1 MYISKE
7 DLDVDLVSMGKNKRS
22 DEIFKSTLTH
32 PETGVT
38 LQSII
43 GLEGRKSENTFIKVL
58 VKNEQGFIEEEF
70 EFGGKY
76 NETEEDFVNATNKFE
91 EEIKKRL
98 PEEEQETSQPETFK
112 EMPKI
117 GDIVRI
123 GKEYGEVM
131 VADEATRNIEIT
143 PLSKEDAL
151 KMVKDDN

>member
-1 MYISKE
+1 MSKPRIPKIIHQMWIGPHE
-7 DLDVDLVSMGKNKRS
+7 MPKDMIQTWIDKNP
-22 DEIFKSTLTH
+22 DWEHILWT
-32 PETGVT
+32 
-38 LQSII
+38 
-43 GLEGRKSENTFIKVL
+43 
-58 VKNEQGFIEEEF
+58 
-70 EFGGKY
+70 
-76 NETEEDFVNATNKFE
+76 E

>member
-1 MYISKE
+1 M
-7 DLDVDLVSMGKNKRS
+7 DVD
-22 DEIFKSTLTH
+22 I
-32 PETGVT
+32 
-38 LQSII
+38 
-43 GLEGRKSENTFIKVL
+43 
-58 VKNEQGFIEEEF
+58 
-70 EFGGKY
+70 
-76 NETEEDFVNATNKFE
+76 ETEKDFINATNKFE

-143 PLSKEDAL
+143 ALSKKDAL
-151 KMVKDDN
+151 KMLKDDSE